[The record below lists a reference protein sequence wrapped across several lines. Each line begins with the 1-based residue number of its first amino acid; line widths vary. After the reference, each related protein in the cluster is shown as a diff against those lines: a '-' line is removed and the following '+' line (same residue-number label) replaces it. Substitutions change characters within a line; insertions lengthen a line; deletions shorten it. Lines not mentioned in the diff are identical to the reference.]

1 MTAIMFDTHESVKEL
16 INAGLPEKHA
26 EAIVRQQAK
35 IIDGNLATKYYIGLV
50 KQDLILVK
58 KDLILKL
65 GAISVTGFVATI
77 GIILG
82 VLPHLLK

>member
-1 MTAIMFDTHESVKEL
+1 MATHTFDTYESVKEL

-35 IIDGNLATKYYIGLV
+35 IIDESLATKYDIELV
-50 KQDLILVK
+50 KKDLMLVK

-65 GAISVTGFVATI
+65 GALIVTGFVATI

-82 VLPHLLK
+82 VLPHLLP